1 MPFLQEIYPK
11 KHTHAEMFR
20 IGPGLIFFDF
30 NTHSLHNLHRARASS
45 IYNVGATRKRLLCNL
60 NF

>member
-1 MPFLQEIYPK
+1 MYIGVSTFLQEIYAK

-30 NTHSLHNLHRARASS
+30 
-45 IYNVGATRKRLLCNL
+45 
-60 NF
+60 